1 MIYEDLGVIV
11 CYILFFIMT
20 KASNLDI
27 DLRASNFDIDLRS
40 SSIFTMAG
48 GE

>member
-1 MIYEDLGVIV
+1 MIE
-11 CYILFFIMT
+11 
-20 KASNLDI
+20 ASNLDI

>member
-1 MIYEDLGVIV
+1 
-11 CYILFFIMT
+11 MT
-20 KASNLDI
+20 EASNLDI
-27 DLRASNFDIDLRS
+27 DLRASNFDIYLRS

>member
-1 MIYEDLGVIV
+1 MIE
-11 CYILFFIMT
+11 
-20 KASNLDI
+20 ASNLDI
-27 DLRASNFDIDLRS
+27 DLRASNFDIYLRS